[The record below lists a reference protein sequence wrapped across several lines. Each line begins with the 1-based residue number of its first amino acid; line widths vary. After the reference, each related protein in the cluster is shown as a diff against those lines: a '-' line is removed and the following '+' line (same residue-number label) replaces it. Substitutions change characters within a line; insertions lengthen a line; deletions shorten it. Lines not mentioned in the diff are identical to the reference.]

1 MIHHDPGHALG
12 FLQVPPRN
20 PSVASQGQ
28 SQGAAFFRAAW
39 KSTELGM
46 WEFRSRIRQRTGRWH
61 GPLDP
66 HGTPHLGKYEEHC
79 RATSERT

>member
-1 MIHHDPGHALG
+1 MIHHPGHALG

-20 PSVASQGQ
+20 PSVASQG

-39 KSTELGM
+39 N
-46 WEFRSRIRQRTGRWH
+46 GRWH
-61 GPLDP
+61 GPLD
-66 HGTPHLGKYEEHC
+66 HGTPLGKYEEHC